1 MTEKQEKLI
10 ETYIRNEVRKQLSE
24 AKIIIQADGQKDALV
39 VGGVGTTLYISQKT
53 DRGVNAVQFS
63 LKQMRRIVEFFSNYD
78 PAQTTVRS
86 VAPGQRQRINQTS

>member
-10 ETYIRNEVRKQLSE
+10 ETYIRNQVKLALTE

-63 LKQMRRIVEFFSNYD
+63 LKQKRVRLVYIMFQQMVIKLKIRHRNPIKTKRRKI
-78 PAQTTVRS
+78 
-86 VAPGQRQRINQTS
+86 